1 MTKES
6 LEKVQNKVVD
16 ILNET
21 DIPTIDKVELLINL
35 IHFLDPE
42 KYENNIKTLTKQL

>member
-42 KYENNIKTLTKQL
+42 KYENNIKTLKKQP

>member
-6 LEKVQNKVVD
+6 LEKVQNKVAD

-35 IHFLDPE
+35 IHFLDPD
-42 KYENNIKTLTKQL
+42 KYENNIKTLRKQP

>member
-1 MTKES
+1 LTKES